1 MRWLILN
8 YLTLIVINIL
18 MVYSATY
25 KSLLANNESPF
36 SEIIV
41 IIIFELIF
49 MVFSILVLSYSKG
62 FKKLIDKN
70 VYLIFWM
77 IIGILCLV
85 LVEGSSAGGA
95 VSVLK
100 LGPLVFQPMEIAKI
114 FLIFYMAK
122 ILTKKRTP
130 TNYEEWLKLI
140 ILPLIASFLVLK
152 EHDLGG
158 ALIMLTLILVM
169 IILNG
174 KDLWRIFK
182 AVFVLA
188 GVVIGG
194 ILLIIKIAPSGNYQ
208 IERIGAWINPF
219 NYLDGAGGN
228 LLQSYIAISNG
239 GILGNGYLH
248 STQNTGFLFASSSD
262 FIFAVILE
270 ELGIIGGM
278 VVIALITILA
288 LQIYRVGYN
297 SQSKYNY
304 LICSGFSAL
313 ILIQTMVNIGG
324 VTGVIPMTGVTL
336 PFISKG
342 INSLIFLSLG
352 FLYVLMVKRENI
364 QEKRNEKKNKQ
375 IKHKKIY

>member
-8 YLTLIVINIL
+8 YLTLIVVNIL

-25 KSLLANNESPF
+25 KSLLANNKSPF

-49 MVFSILVLSYSKG
+49 MFFSVLVLSYSKG

-70 VYLIFWM
+70 VYLIFWT

-85 LVEGSSAGGA
+85 LIEGSSAGGA

-100 LGPLVFQPMEIAKI
+100 LGPLVFQPMEMAKI

-122 ILTKKRTP
+122 ILTKKKLP

-140 ILPLIASFLVLK
+140 IIPLIASFLVLE

-182 AVFVLA
+182 AVFVLGA
-188 GVVIGG
+188 VAIGG
-194 ILLIIKIAPSGNYQ
+194 ILLIIKIAPNGNYQ

-239 GILGNGYLH
+239 GIVGSGYLH

-270 ELGIIGGM
+270 VLGIIGGI
-278 VVIALITILA
+278 VVIALITVFA

-297 SQSKYNY
+297 SQTKYNY

-364 QEKRNEKKNKQ
+364 QEKKVKKVKQ
-375 IKHKKIY
+375 I